1 MLSYPEACHCTQA
14 EEGGGA
20 CTNIGSLF
28 DESVTEAADSA
39 RFQDFG
45 AADEA
50 LLTGIVLT
58 HCFLPSL
65 DDVLCHDVVVF
76 PDCLLQGCADW
87 LVALCHRFML

>member
-1 MLSYPEACHCTQA
+1 MAFGACRGAHSCCCLWTQA
-14 EEGGGA
+14 EEGDEA

-50 LLTGIVLT
+50 LLTGVVPCNHCPPFACRVL
-58 HCFLPSL
+58 P
-65 DDVLCHDVVVF
+65 
-76 PDCLLQGCADW
+76 
-87 LVALCHRFML
+87 